1 MKPVQIGLC
10 GLGVVGRG
18 VLEILRS
25 EQEFLRPRAGLDLR
39 VRRVFDRSWRRKA
52 PALGE
57 IEATDNPDDVLNDPE
72 IDIVVELM
80 GGIDPARK
88 IVKRAIENG
97 KSVVTANKALLAR
110 HGNEIFGLA
119 RERKVGFGFEAAVAG
134 GLPVIQNMRRGLIAN
149 EVRGI
154 CGILNGTCNFI
165 LTRMQDDGMDYDA
178 ALQQAQQLGFAER
191 DPSFD
196 VDGRD
201 AAQKLAILSALA
213 FDTAIREDAVI
224 IEGIRQLRSIDLE
237 FARSFGRVVR
247 LLAVARQ
254 TEDEK
259 LIMRVHPAM
268 IPINHPLAAVRDE
281 KNAVFFDASNSGP
294 TLITGSGAGARPT
307 AAAVI
312 SDLVFL
318 SRSRP
323 DSSEIWLSG
332 LDLPEM
338 HSDFWYRTYLRFQTR
353 DQPGV
358 LAEITRVLAA
368 GEISIASVRQPETE
382 EPVQVVVTTHE
393 AQETRLQE
401 ALAHLN
407 QADFMLAPAVM
418 VRLEDGW

>member
-1 MKPVQIGLC
+1 MNPIQIGLC

-18 VLEILRS
+18 VLEILRT
-25 EQEFLRPRAGLDLR
+25 EQEFLRPRSGLDLR
-39 VRRVFDRSWRRKA
+39 VRRVFDRSWRRKEA
-52 PALGE
+52 ALAG
-57 IEATDNPDDVLNDPE
+57 IEATDNPDEILNDPE

-88 IVKRAIENG
+88 IVSSAIEKG
-97 KSVVTANKALLAR
+97 KAVVTANKALLAR
-110 HGNEIFGLA
+110 HGNEIFRLA

-154 CGILNGTCNFI
+154 SGILNGTCNFI
-165 LTRMQDDGMDYDA
+165 LTRMQEEGMDYAA
-178 ALQQAQQLGFAER
+178 ALQLAQQRGFAER

-196 VDGRD
+196 VDGHD

-213 FDTAIREDAVI
+213 FDSAIREEAVI
-224 IEGIRQLRSIDLE
+224 TEGIRHVRQIDLE
-237 FARSFGRVVR
+237 FARSFGRTVR

-254 TEDEK
+254 TDEER

-268 IPINHPLAAVRDE
+268 IPLNHPLAAVRDE

-294 TLITGSGAGARPT
+294 TLITGPGAGARPT

-318 SRSRP
+318 ARSRP

-332 LDLPEM
+332 SEM
-338 HSDFWYRTYLRFQTR
+338 PQMHTDYWYRFYLRFETR

-358 LAEITRVLAA
+358 LAEITRLLAQE
-368 GEISIASVRQPETE
+368 EISIASVRQPETD
-382 EPVQVVVTTHE
+382 EPIQVVVTTHE
-393 AQETRLQE
+393 AQEERMQS
-401 ALAHLN
+401 ALSQLN
-407 QADFMLAPAVM
+407 QAAFMLAPAAM
-418 VRLEDGW
+418 IRLEDAL